1 MRRPDAITLH
11 TLEVLASAAANEPP
25 VKVADSSGWLE
36 YADDGA
42 NPTVIEAALFDVS
55 GDLPV

>member
-25 VKVADSSGWLE
+25 VNVVESSGWLE

-42 NPTVIEAALFDVS
+42 NPTVIEAALLDVS
-55 GDLPV
+55 G